1 MNAAPR
7 GVRLHIGIFGRRNV
21 GKSSL
26 LNAMTRQQVSIVSPE
41 PGTTTDPVEKPMEL
55 LPLGPVLFIDTA
67 GLDDVGALGAQ
78 RVERTMKVLDRT
90 ELAILVLAEEG
101 LGSLEIGLLD
111 AFEQRKIPV
120 LPVLNKSDLAKP
132 ADATLATLDRL
143 LHRGLKPVVASAAS
157 GTGMAEI
164 REALV
169 DLAPDDYL
177 NAPTILSDL
186 VPPGECAVLVVPV
199 DKEAPKGRLILPQSQ
214 AIRDLLD
221 HDAYAIVVKEREL
234 REALD
239 RLKRKPA
246 LVVTDSQAFLKVAGD
261 TPPDVPLTSFSILFA
276 RQKGDLL
283 QFARG
288 ALAIDNLKPGDRIA
302 MAEACSHHPIGEDIG
317 RVKIPRW
324 LGQYIGGSL
333 EIQQL
338 QGRDFVSDPKDYK
351 LVIHCGSCMLNR
363 REVLSRIFA
372 CNRAGVPITNYGMAI
387 AYSLGIFERALQP
400 FPAALDA
407 YREAVAARGAK
418 RMQPVP

>member
-26 LNAMTRQQVSIVSPE
+26 LNALTRQQVSIVSPE

-111 AFEQRKIPV
+111 AFEARKVPV

-132 ADATLATLDRL
+132 ADATLDRL
-143 LHRGLKPVVASAAS
+143 IHRGLKPVVASAERNE
-157 GTGMAEI
+157 GMAEI

-169 DLAPDDYL
+169 DLAPDEYL

-214 AIRDLLD
+214 SIRDLLD
-221 HDAYAIVVKEREL
+221 HDAYAIVVQEREL

-246 LVVTDSQAFLKVAGD
+246 LVVTDSQAFLKVAAD

-324 LGQYIGGSL
+324 LGQYVGGSL
-333 EIQQL
+333 TVEQV
-338 QGRDFVSDPKDYK
+338 QGRDFIPDPKDYK

-387 AYSLGIFERALQP
+387 AYSLGIFDRALQP
-400 FPAALDA
+400 FPAALAA
-407 YREAVAARGAK
+407 YRQAVAVRGAK
-418 RMQPVP
+418 RMQPVA